1 MTANLKP
8 DQSIAERQRY
18 IYIYIYIYIYRE
30 RERERERDRLRDHS
44 VVTSPCYSY

>member
-18 IYIYIYIYIYRE
+18 RE
-30 RERERERDRLRDHS
+30 RERERKREREIKR
-44 VVTSPCYSY
+44 